1 MPVEFRYYELLGIE
15 PSATADDVKR
25 AYRKQSLKWHPDK
38 NPGQRELAEEK
49 FKLLAEAYSV
59 LSDVEMRERY
69 DKYGEDGLKRGFQP
83 PSASGNHYSSG
94 HHAHSSAGQ
103 GGPGFRFK
111 SADDIFRDFFGGR
124 DPFSSMF
131 MESVFADPFSDPF
144 FSQHSGSSGLRAA
157 AEQHVPLE
165 RERRPYAGGGSMTT
179 TSGPSMGGFGFPS
192 MFGSGFP
199 SMMFSSPFGGSGM
212 PATGSFSFV
221 SSSTIGGDGGLR
233 SASGPSTRT
242 SIQIVNGV
250 KIQTTEENDGRGNVT
265 VTKVSPDG
273 YKEVTVNGV
282 PQSSGSSRE
291 PPQKP
296 IDDRGHRSYARPM
309 SGSYA
314 RQPSPQPVS
323 PSYGSATRSGAGQNV
338 TSSNNESV
346 VEVEVIEVEDSS
358 ESDTLPPPQ
367 PPQPL
372 SSKYSAERTRGPV
385 HKVPS
390 PPTTEPLPKRRDPEM
405 QKDKAVPSEHYPAP
419 PSAAAAAAAP
429 DYQPPFQQQQQ
440 KQKQQVQRVPAAASP
455 PFRAT
460 QAPREPPAAQPSAR
474 LPAQAPVAPRN
485 EAEDMLAQA
494 RNRLKPAAGTASP
507 HQLPPQKPSA
517 ASSHGSGLKDVLKA
531 TGASLLKARPKM
543 NRSSSS
549 TKTGLQ
555 PPTRQAGSKTF
566 GPVHRPDPKD
576 AVKPQVMSAA
586 EHKASAYGEQQ
597 YFEPVASRIDA
608 GAARS
613 SGGPET
619 VASIPP
625 LPLQQQ
631 PQMPTTGHSTPGHKQ
646 PRSRDRMRSTLH
658 NNNFSAMGLDTQ
670 QYAGQHNLAA
680 GSLSSPPPLP
690 QQPLDPR
697 SAVPGYAQYQ
707 YYQPQPSQQQAP
719 AAKHYYGQAMY
730 VDPSGSQPA
739 QTSYVSPPVTAN
751 SADEGYHYQQTQPAK
766 KGYSGQPLSATQA
779 RNQQQQQQQQ
789 QQMYGGN
796 QYNSMSAG
804 PTTTAAGPASG
815 YYRS

>member
-1 MPVEFRYYELLGIE
+1 MPVELRYYELLGIE
-15 PSATADDVKR
+15 PSATADDVKK
-25 AYRKQSLKWHPDK
+25 AYRKQSLRWHPDK

-49 FKLLAEAYSV
+49 FKLMAEAYSV

-83 PSASGNHYSSG
+83 PSASGNSYSSG

-103 GGPGFRFK
+103 GAPGFRFR

-242 SIQIVNGV
+242 SIQVVNGV
-250 KIQTTEENDGRGNVT
+250 KIQTTEENDGQGNVT

-282 PQSSGSSRE
+282 PQGSSSTRE

-296 IDDRGHRSYARPM
+296 IADGGHRSYARPM

-323 PSYGSATRSGAGQNV
+323 PSYGSASKSGSGPKHA
-338 TSSNNESV
+338 SSNDESV
-346 VEVEVIEVEDSS
+346 VEVEVIEIEDSS
-358 ESDTLPPPQ
+358 ESDALPPPQ
-367 PPQPL
+367 PSKPL
-372 SSKYSAERTRGPV
+372 SSKHSDERTRAPV

-405 QKDKAVPSEHYPAP
+405 RKEKAAPSEHYPAP
-419 PSAAAAAAAP
+419 PSAAASA
-429 DYQPPFQQQQQ
+429 YQPPPQQHQQ
-440 KQKQQVQRVPAAASP
+440 KQHQQKQHQPAQRVPAAASP
-455 PFRAT
+455 PSRAT
-460 QAPREPPAAQPSAR
+460 HVPREPPVVQTNAR
-474 LPAQAPVAPRN
+474 LPAQAPAAPRN

-494 RNRLKPAAGTASP
+494 RNKLKSAAGTA
-507 HQLPPQKPSA
+507 LPQQPPQQKPSTA
-517 ASSHGSGLKDVLKA
+517 SSSHGSGFKDVLKA

-549 TKTGLQ
+549 TKAGQQ
-555 PPTRQAGSKTF
+555 PPTRPAGSKTF

-576 AVKPQVMSAA
+576 AAKPQVMSAA
-586 EHKASAYGEQQ
+586 EHKAGAYGEQQ
-597 YFEPVASRIDA
+597 YFEPVASRVDA

-613 SGGPET
+613 LGGSET

-631 PQMPTTGHSTPGHKQ
+631 PQMASAGHSTPGHKQ

-658 NNNFSAMGLDTQ
+658 NSDFSAMGLDTQ
-670 QYAGQHNLAA
+670 QYAGQHSLAA

-697 SAVPGYAQYQ
+697 SAPSGYAQYQ
-707 YYQPQPSQQQAP
+707 YYQPQPPQQQAP

-730 VDPSGSQPA
+730 VDPTGSQTA
-739 QTSYVSPPVTAN
+739 QTSYVSPPMTAN
-751 SADEGYHYQQTQPAK
+751 SVDGGYQYQQTQPAK

-779 RNQQQQQQQQ
+779 RNQQQQQQQ
-789 QQMYGGN
+789 MYGGN
-796 QYNSMSAG
+796 QYNGMGAG
-804 PTTTAAGPASG
+804 PATTTAGSANG